1 MHHGGAKQHDEM
13 LLFALEISILVHSTI
28 MSWECVYS
36 LLRTYVVVVV
46 DN

>member
-1 MHHGGAKQHDEM
+1 
-13 LLFALEISILVHSTI
+13 VHSTI

-36 LLRTYVVVVV
+36 LLRTYVVVAV